1 MDIVLFHLHN
11 SLSLIHTNASRKPN
25 IYIYIYIYIYIHIFH
40 NINAVPTVLALL
52 LSGNCPLSL
61 FYANLSA
68 EFHELS
74 VNV

>member
-11 SLSLIHTNASRKPN
+11 SLSLSHTNASRKPN
-25 IYIYIYIYIYIHIFH
+25 IYIYIYIYIYIFH

-52 LSGNCPLSL
+52 LSGNCPFSL
-61 FYANLSA
+61 FYANLSV

>member
-11 SLSLIHTNASRKPN
+11 SLSLSH
-25 IYIYIYIYIYIHIFH
+25 
-40 NINAVPTVLALL
+40 INAVPTVLALL
-52 LSGNCPLSL
+52 LSGNCPFSL
-61 FYANLSA
+61 FYANLSV